1 MNYFNVYIYVIFL
14 LIIIKN
20 EVVKGQRLNRRNES
34 KKEPKVPDEVD
45 YITMNSFIS
54 PEENRKLAYGKVQNT
69 NEKFKKIE
77 KAKHK
82 LRDQLYVFLAGL
94 GMLLLKQT
102 VMLCFKIVNRQMKLA
117 KRKKKS

>member
-20 EVVKGQRLNRRNES
+20 VVKSQRLNRRNES
-34 KKEPKVPDEVD
+34 KKEPKIPDEVD
-45 YITMNSFIS
+45 YITMNTFIS
-54 PEENRKLAYGKVQNT
+54 PEENRKLAYGKAKRT

-82 LRDQLYVFLAGL
+82 LRDQIYVFLAGL
-94 GMLLLKQT
+94 GMLLLKQS
-102 VMLCFKIVNRQMKLA
+102 VMLCFKIANRQMKLA

>member
-20 EVVKGQRLNRRNES
+20 EVVKSQRLNRRNES
-34 KKEPKVPDEVD
+34 KKEPKIPDEVD
-45 YITMNSFIS
+45 YITMNTFIS
-54 PEENRKLAYGKVQNT
+54 PEENRKLAYGKAKRT

-82 LRDQLYVFLAGL
+82 LRDQIYLFLAGL
-94 GMLLLKQT
+94 GMLLLKQS
-102 VMLCFKIVNRQMKLA
+102 VMLCFKIANRQMKLA

>member
-20 EVVKGQRLNRRNES
+20 EVVKGQRLNRRNDS
-34 KKEPKVPDEVD
+34 KKEPKIPDEVD
-45 YITMNSFIS
+45 YITMNTFIS
-54 PEENRKLAYGKVQNT
+54 PEENRKLAYGKVKRT

-82 LRDQLYVFLAGL
+82 LRDQIYVFLAGL
-94 GMLLLKQT
+94 GMLLLKQS
-102 VMLCFKIVNRQMKLA
+102 VMLCFKIANRQMKLA